1 MRFVLKLASSA
12 AILAFSLSSAHA
24 VTFADYVAPAPGAA
38 NITLSG
44 TTLSAFAPVLFD
56 YTFPS
61 ALAPL
66 GFLDANLTLNATE
79 AGAVGL
85 GSASLARFNGSF
97 SIAYSGAAVT
107 VGGVTLSPGE
117 ILLAGVFNDAL
128 FDALGSAGS
137 IIDSL
142 SGGGSVAY
150 ANNALLNFA
159 HTTDQSFSINLTNI
173 APAVS
178 VNASGNLSNFS
189 GVSEGAFA
197 SDDPALSS
205 DVPEP
210 ATWTLMALGF
220 LSLGIAGYGRR
231 RRLSAV
237 SAAD

>member
-1 MRFVLKLASSA
+1 MRFALNLAGGAAVLALG
-12 AILAFSLSSAHA
+12 LSSAHA

-38 NITLSG
+38 NISLSG
-44 TTLSAFAPVLFD
+44 TTLTASAPILFD

-66 GFLDANLTLNATE
+66 GFVDATLTLNATE

-85 GSASLARFNGSF
+85 GPASLARFNGWF
-97 SIAYSGAAVT
+97 SIDYSGSAVT

-117 ILLAGVFNDAL
+117 VLLAGVFDDAL

-137 IIDSL
+137 VIDSL
-142 SGGGSVAY
+142 SGGGIVAY
-150 ANNALLNFA
+150 ANNALLNFSQ
-159 HTTDQSFSINLTNI
+159 TSDQSFSINLTNI
-173 APAVS
+173 SPAVS
-178 VNASGNLSNFS
+178 VNASGDLSNFS

-197 SDDPALSS
+197 SDDPSLTS

-220 LSLGIAGYGRR
+220 FSLGVAGYSRR
-231 RRLSAV
+231 RRR
-237 SAAD
+237 SAAQ